1 MLSDKVVSFCKA
13 QGWWFD
19 ESSPDYEVE
28 LRKLGVDVS
37 SDFAEFYL
45 HVEDGPT
52 FIQRGKEL
60 YQVCWFSK
68 NANYELALKRTH
80 ETLNIPREYLPLDS
94 FEGEGGFFYNKIT
107 GEVVELSLG
116 QDLIDF
122 TQGKFQPQWPS
133 FNKFLEMYFDLP

>member
-1 MLSDKVVSFCKA
+1 MLSSKVVSFCKA
-13 QGWWFD
+13 EGWWFD
-19 ESSPDYEVE
+19 DASPDYEVE
-28 LRKLGVDVS
+28 LQKLGVDIS

-52 FIQRGKEL
+52 FIQNGKEI

-68 NANYELALKRTH
+68 NSNYELSLKRAH
-80 ETLNIPREYLPLDS
+80 ETLNLPKEYLPLDS
-94 FEGEGGFFYNKIT
+94 FEGESGYFYNKIT

-122 TQGKFQPQWPS
+122 TQGKLKPQWS
-133 FNKFLEMYFDLP
+133 NFSKFLETYFNLP